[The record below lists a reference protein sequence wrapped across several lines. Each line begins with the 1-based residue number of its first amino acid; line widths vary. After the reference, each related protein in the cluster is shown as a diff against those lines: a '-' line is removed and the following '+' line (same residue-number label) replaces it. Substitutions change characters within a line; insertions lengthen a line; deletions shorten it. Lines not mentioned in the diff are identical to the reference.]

1 MRILVTGGA
10 GFIGSHLV
18 EHFHTD
24 HEVVVVDN
32 LRSGYREN
40 LEGLRH
46 DFHQVSVTE
55 QDSLIELFEGVDLVF
70 HMAAM
75 VSVPES
81 LEDPYECVRIN
92 TLGTLNVLEAARRS
106 GVKGV
111 VFATSAAVY
120 GDNPVV
126 PKVEDMLPEP
136 KSPYAVTKLDGEY
149 FMRIYGSQWGVKTA
163 SLRFFNVFGPR
174 QDPTSQYAAA
184 IPIFVHRAL
193 HGQDI
198 VIYGDGSAVRDFVF
212 VKDVVN
218 ACLLAAEHGTDV
230 LNVARGE
237 YITIL
242 ELARLIKQLT
252 GSSSKIVHADPRPGD
267 IHTSYADISRI
278 SRLGFKPSP
287 DQKENFLQTIRFF
300 EQRSR

>member
-24 HEVVVVDN
+24 HEVIVVDN
-32 LRSGYREN
+32 LRTGHLEN
-40 LEGLRH
+40 LEGFRH
-46 DFHQVSVTE
+46 ALHQVSITD
-55 QDSLIELFEGVDLVF
+55 QDSLIPLFEGVNLVF
-70 HMAAM
+70 HLAAM
-75 VSVPES
+75 ISVPES
-81 LEDPYECVRIN
+81 LNDPYECVKIN
-92 TLGTLNVLEAARRS
+92 TLGTLNVLEASFRN
-106 GVKGV
+106 GVKSV
-111 VFATSAAVY
+111 VLASSAAVY

-126 PKVEDMLPEP
+126 PKVETMAPEP

-149 FMRIYGSQWGVKTA
+149 FMQIYAEQWGLKTV

-174 QDPTSQYAAA
+174 QDPGSQYAAA

-193 HGQDI
+193 RGEDI
-198 VIYGDGSAVRDFVF
+198 VVYGDGSAVRDFVF
-212 VKDVVN
+212 IKDVVR
-218 ACLLAAEHGTDV
+218 ACLLGAEQGSEV
-230 LNVARGE
+230 WNVARGE

-242 ELARLIKQLT
+242 ELARLIRELT

-278 SRLGFKPSP
+278 SRLGFKTSP
-287 DQKENFLQTIRFF
+287 DQRGNLLQTIRFF
-300 EQRSR
+300 EQRYS